1 MTARTR
7 LVTTALSV
15 LLVVGAAA
23 FFINSS
29 VIEAWQS
36 RRITSGQVCFSHV
49 GETDQSMPQV
59 CVTGQARA
67 PHPAHGVVVILSA
80 QSLKRFVKLV
90 DAQQDAAYPER
101 ARFGAYEVRDS
112 IHSPPLTRV
121 LSKTQMDA
129 LIEQLTQMLD
139 SPQSAIEKAGL
150 DDVRRRL
157 KQFEQQPKAALVPSR
172 TKARAL

>member
-1 MTARTR
+1 MTG
-7 LVTTALSV
+7 LSV

-36 RRITSGQVCFSHV
+36 RRITAGQICFSHV
-49 GETDQSMPQV
+49 GETDKAMPEV
-59 CVTGQARA
+59 CVTGQART

-80 QSLKRFVKLV
+80 QSLKRFIKLV
-90 DAQQDAAYPER
+90 DAQQNAPQRER
-101 ARFGAYEVRDS
+101 AAFGAYEVRDS
-112 IHSPPLTRV
+112 IQSPPATRT

-129 LIEQLTQMLD
+129 LVEQLTTLLD
-139 SPQSAIEKAGL
+139 SPQRATEKTGL

-157 KQFEQQPKAALVPSR
+157 RQFEQQPKAALAPLREPV
-172 TKARAL
+172 